1 MFMFARLLSVSITTL
16 TLAVFVGFSPSVVL
30 AADFTVVPMAVNL
43 NVEKRDIIT
52 EEITLTNTTGQQVR
66 LYASVN
72 EVAVDGSGVVESFI
86 EPSLVDRSTSPTSWI
101 EITRARI
108 ELAPGEVRTIPF
120 TIRMNPTTA
129 PGDYSVFIG
138 FAEAS
143 NSPEAVKAVMA
154 GRAEGTLVNLV
165 VDKKQDQF
173 VRLESFSVDRFVT
186 GRGTGEISYIL
197 NNPGGVDVVHS
208 GEAIFYNTR
217 GEEVAA
223 TALNTEGLPV
233 LKDGSAPFTVNIP
246 DSLGIGKYKV
256 YVSVEYG
263 EHMTDSVTDTAYF
276 YVTPLV
282 QLIIVF
288 LIVLLLAIFITL
300 YIHRK
305 YDIDEDDHGAEPVA
319 LYVRDRVSD
328 TREHDIDLKRRPPVV
343 ETQPDHE

>member
-1 MFMFARLLSVSITTL
+1 MYMFARFFTPYAGVALLVL
-16 TLAVFVGFSPSVVL
+16 GVVL
-30 AADFTVVPMAVNL
+30 ALTPYVVLASAHSVVPMAFNL

-52 EEITLTNTTGQQVR
+52 EEITLTNTSGQQIR

-86 EPSLVDRSTSPTSWI
+86 EPSMVDRTTSPTSWI
-101 EITRARI
+101 EISRARM
-108 ELAPGEVRTIPF
+108 ELAPGETKQVPF
-120 TIRMNPTTA
+120 TIRMNPNTA
-129 PGDYSVFIG
+129 PGEYSVYIG

-143 NSPEAVKAVMA
+143 NSPEATKAVMS
-154 GRAEGTLVNLV
+154 GQAEGTLVNLV

-173 VRLESFSVDRFVT
+173 VRLEGFSVDRFVT
-186 GRGTGEISYIL
+186 GKGTGEISYIL

-223 TALNTEGLPV
+223 APLNTEGAAV
-233 LKDGSAPFTVNIP
+233 LKDASAPFTVAIP
-246 DSLGIGKYKV
+246 DTLGIGKYKV

-282 QLIIVF
+282 QLIIIF
-288 LIVLLLAIFITL
+288 LVVLVIAVLITL

-319 LYVRDRVSD
+319 LYVRDSVSETKD
-328 TREHDIDLKRRPPVV
+328 HDIDLKRARSP
-343 ETQPDHE
+343 E